1 MPIVVA
7 GGGFRHGQHLAFDPR
22 KNPPLSNLYV
32 QFLQRLGAEV
42 DAFATSD
49 GTMPGFEAV

>member
-1 MPIVVA
+1 
-7 GGGFRHGQHLAFDPR
+7 LAFDPK

-42 DAFATSD
+42 DVFGTSD